1 MIRRTAQSLLAAAA
15 LVAMVGCATTEEA
28 AAPAPGPAPA
38 PSKPAP
44 APAAPSAAPAPA
56 PTPAPAP
63 KPVAEPAKPKPLR
76 VFAHVRFA
84 FDKAAL
90 DMAAQDTLDREV
102 VVRFGEFGNLRFI
115 NINGYADRIGSVQYN
130 QKLSLRRADAVKDYL
145 VRQGADASKIET
157 TGYGKMYMG
166 SMLPVAQCD
175 QKDRKALIACLAPN
189 RRAEI
194 EVLGTGR

>member
-1 MIRRTAQSLLAAAA
+1 MNRRTAQSLFAAAA

-44 APAAPSAAPAPA
+44 APAAPAAAPAPA
-56 PTPAPAP
+56 PAPAP

-76 VFAHVRFA
+76 VFTHVRFA
-84 FDKAAL
+84 FDKSVL

-102 VVRFGEFGNLRFI
+102 VVRFGEFGNVRFI
-115 NINGYADRIGSVQYN
+115 NINGYTDRIGSVQYN
-130 QKLSLRRADAVKDYL
+130 QKLSLRRADAVKAYL
-145 VRQGADASKIET
+145 VRQGADADKIET
-157 TGYGKMYMG
+157 TGYGKMYVG
-166 SMLPVAQCD
+166 SVLPVVQCD
-175 QKDRKALIACLAPN
+175 QKDRRALIACLAPN

-194 EVLGTGR
+194 EVLGTSR